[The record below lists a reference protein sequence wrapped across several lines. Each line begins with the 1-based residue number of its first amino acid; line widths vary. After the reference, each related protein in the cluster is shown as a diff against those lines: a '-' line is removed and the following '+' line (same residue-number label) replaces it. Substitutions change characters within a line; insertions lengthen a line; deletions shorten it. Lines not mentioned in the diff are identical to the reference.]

1 MDILRSKLVYV
12 SSLEIAGSLSTFSLD
27 GKSSKIK
34 AVEQMAK
41 ICFTELQQK

>member
-27 GKSSKIK
+27 GKSSKKIK
-34 AVEQMAK
+34 ALEQMAK
-41 ICFTELQQK
+41 I